1 MTNSCHATDGCMLPI
16 TNGCIKTVRCNH
28 FCNRKAVCIRGL
40 HYEDNPG
47 LHCIRGLH
55 CEDNRGLLCIRGL
68 QFSATGGCIASGGC
82 IVRTTEGCIASGGC
96 IVRTTEGCFASGG
109 CIARTTE
116 GCIASGGCIQR
127 TTRGCF
133 ASMGCNSAQPGVV
146 LHPGVARQAY
156 EAYEAYEVRFHAVFA
171 ESGNA
176 SLPDSCF
183 FVRFALGE
191 NGVTGVTM
199 GFHPIPRLGTS
210 PQTPSPLRGGLKPQN
225 KKDPPQLSR
234 SDSVVKGQGNSVPL
248 RGSGQRP
255 DVTPP
260 VTPRLNLPLSRL
272 PDGSKPFAR
281 TSADRQ
287 EFGCRPPS
295 RRRSDS
301 GQTRSL
307 HRWKSLRR

>member
-1 MTNSCHATDGCMLPI
+1 MHLMVAVLSS
-16 TNGCIKTVRCNH
+16 VRG
-28 FCNRKAVCIRGL
+28 IR
-40 HYEDNPG
+40 
-47 LHCIRGLH
+47 
-55 CEDNRGLLCIRGL
+55 
-68 QFSATGGCIASGGC
+68 
-82 IVRTTEGCIASGGC
+82 
-96 IVRTTEGCFASGG
+96 
-109 CIARTTE
+109 
-116 GCIASGGCIQR
+116 
-127 TTRGCF
+127 
-133 ASMGCNSAQPGVV
+133 
-146 LHPGVARQAY
+146 
-156 EAYEAYEVRFHAVFA
+156 
-171 ESGNA
+171 NA

-191 NGVTGVTM
+191 NGVTM
-199 GFHPIPRLGTS
+199 GFHPMPRLGTS
-210 PQTPSPLRGGLKPQN
+210 PQPPSPLRGGLKPQN

-255 DVTPP
+255 DVSL
-260 VTPRLNLPLSRL
+260 PRLIPLSRL
-272 PDGSKPFAR
+272 PDGSAPSAR